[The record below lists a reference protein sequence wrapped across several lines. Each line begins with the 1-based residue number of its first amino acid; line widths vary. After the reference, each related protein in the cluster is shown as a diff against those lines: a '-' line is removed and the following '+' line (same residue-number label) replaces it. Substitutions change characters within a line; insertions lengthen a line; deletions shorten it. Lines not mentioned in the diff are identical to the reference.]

1 MKGAGDLWGSM
12 ILKHRGE
19 PHEQKA
25 AIGVP
30 MASIFGLPE
39 LFATIAIIVW
49 VEIDRRIDKR
59 SREIRED
66 IADLRREFKNASFD
80 AKPAP

>member
-1 MKGAGDLWGSM
+1 
-12 ILKHRGE
+12 
-19 PHEQKA
+19 
-25 AIGVP
+25 